1 MKTRRCIVP
10 QILATLPQADG
21 GVPVAELCREHG
33 MNNASFYVYGCLS
46 HFKGLRPDL
55 TVFPTCE
62 HLPGF
67 TGYRCAQLGIP
78 RGEPRQVAG
87 LRGPS

>member
-10 QILATLPQADG
+10 QILATLLQADG

-33 MNNASFYVYGCLS
+33 MNNASFYVYGCRS

-62 HLPGF
+62 HLSGF
-67 TGYRCAQLGIP
+67 TGYQSAQLGIP